1 MLTLKQMVANEN
13 KVRFVFYRDRALH
26 SETED
31 GFIFP
36 VPIDDAGSATFGT
49 EEKALLLMRYI
60 RKQLNVIEQAKQSQE
75 ML

>member
-26 SETED
+26 YETED